1 MGNSIYSQILKYT
14 SLFGGV
20 QGLNIL
26 IGLVR
31 NKLVAIILGP
41 EGMGLISL
49 FNSTINL
56 VSSATILG
64 IPTSGVKNLS
74 LAVEQANKSELDLAC
89 DCEVQHQIELI
100 RSWSVLTALLGVV
113 LCFVLSPLLDRWTFT
128 WGDHTL
134 HFMLLS
140 PVVGMMAVTGGELV
154 VLKALRH
161 MRRLA
166 LISILNVLMTLITS
180 VPIYYFFGESG
191 IVPSLVLA
199 AFFQMLITIGYSYHV
214 YPLRLSFRRKLLGE
228 GTGMLRLGVA
238 FVIAAVLGTGAEFV
252 IRTYLN
258 RVALL
263 DTVGLYNAA
272 YMIVVTYGG
281 MIFASLETDFFPR
294 LSAQGNDMKEFCHT
308 VCSQIEASLLL
319 ICPMLIILAFLMPF
333 IIPLLFSSR
342 FSTIVVMGQIAVLA
356 LYFRTIYL
364 PMAYMNLAKGR
375 SLAFL
380 MLEAVSAI
388 ILVVTVIL
396 GWRMKGLD
404 GIGYAMLVAYFLDF
418 VITYVYVAF
427 SFSFRLSRRIVV
439 YMLFQLPLLVFT
451 YIGIHSESTYN
462 FWVGCVVLVLASVAV
477 SVYYLL
483 KSH

>member
-1 MGNSIYSQILKYT
+1 MGNSKYSHILKYT

-26 IGLVR
+26 MGLVR
-31 NKLVAIILGP
+31 NKLVAVILGP

-56 VSSATILG
+56 VSSATNLG

-74 LAVEQANKSELDLAC
+74 QVFEQGDEKG
-89 DCEVQHQIELI
+89 VQHHIMLI
-100 RSWSVLTALLGVV
+100 RSWSLLTALFGVV
-113 LCFVLSPLLDRWTFT
+113 LCFAFSPLLDNWTFT

-140 PVVGMMAVTGGELV
+140 PVIGLMAITGGELAI
-154 VLKALRH
+154 LKALRR

-166 LISILNVLMTLITS
+166 AISVLNVAMTLVTS

-199 AFFQMLITIGYSYHV
+199 AFLQMIITIGYSYHI
-214 YPLRLSFRRKLLGE
+214 YPIRLSFDKPLLGE
-228 GTGMLRLGVA
+228 GVGMVRLGIA
-238 FVIAAVLGTGAEFV
+238 FVLAAVLGTGAEFV
-252 IRTYLN
+252 IRSYLN
-258 RVALL
+258 RVAQL

-281 MIFASLETDFFPR
+281 MIFASLESDFFPR
-294 LSAQGNDMKEFCHT
+294 LSAQSNHPKEFCQT
-308 VCSQIEASLLL
+308 VCNQIEASLLL
-319 ICPMLIILAFLMPF
+319 ICPMLILLGFFMP
-333 IIPLLFSSR
+333 IVIPLFFSSH
-342 FSTIVVMGQIAVLA
+342 FESIVSMTQIALLA

-364 PMAYMNLAKGR
+364 PMAYMNLGKGC

-380 MLEAVSAI
+380 MLEAISAI
-388 ILVVTVIL
+388 ILVTAVII
-396 GWRMKGLD
+396 GWRAKGLE
-404 GIGYAMLVAYFLDF
+404 GIGHAMLVAYFLDF
-418 VITYVYVAF
+418 IITYIYVYARF
-427 SFSFRLSRRIVV
+427 GFRLSRRICI
-439 YMLFQLPLLVFT
+439 YMALQLPLLALT
-451 YIGIHSESTYN
+451 YFGMRTDTTYN
-462 FWVGCVVLVLASVAV
+462 YWIWCVLLVMASVAV

-483 KSH
+483 KSR

>member
-1 MGNSIYSQILKYT
+1 
-14 SLFGGV
+14 
-20 QGLNIL
+20 
-26 IGLVR
+26 
-31 NKLVAIILGP
+31 
-41 EGMGLISL
+41 
-49 FNSTINL
+49 
-56 VSSATILG
+56 
-64 IPTSGVKNLS
+64 
-74 LAVEQANKSELDLAC
+74 
-89 DCEVQHQIELI
+89 
-100 RSWSVLTALLGVV
+100 
-113 LCFVLSPLLDRWTFT
+113 
-128 WGDHTL
+128 
-134 HFMLLS
+134 
-140 PVVGMMAVTGGELV
+140 
-154 VLKALRH
+154 
-161 MRRLA
+161 
-166 LISILNVLMTLITS
+166 
-180 VPIYYFFGESG
+180 
-191 IVPSLVLA
+191 
-199 AFFQMLITIGYSYHV
+199 
-214 YPLRLSFRRKLLGE
+214 
-228 GTGMLRLGVA
+228 
-238 FVIAAVLGTGAEFV
+238 
-252 IRTYLN
+252 
-258 RVALL
+258 
-263 DTVGLYNAA
+263 
-272 YMIVVTYGG
+272 
-281 MIFASLETDFFPR
+281 
-294 LSAQGNDMKEFCHT
+294 MKEFCHT

-342 FSTIVVMGQIAVLA
+342 FSTIVVMAQIAVLA

-388 ILVVTVIL
+388 ILVVAVIL

-439 YMLFQLPLLVFT
+439 YMLFQLPLLAFT